1 MKKLILEI
9 TSHAGDGS
17 IIHRAI
23 ESFPAT
29 LGRGYHNDIII
40 GDPHVCAEHVR
51 IELSEE
57 GQLGIRDLGSQN
69 GLMVNKELH
78 KEKLVSL
85 NSGDTVRIGRTTI
98 RVFDPAHP
106 VPATQRL
113 QRANPFLLWLSRPLT
128 VWASFLIAVACIVG
142 WRYLGTWR
150 DEDIAETLGA
160 AGFGAIIITLVWS
173 ALWGVAGRLV
183 RHKSRFRSH
192 VALFSLFIIA
202 CIAADFIASYAD
214 FLSNGGVVATLI
226 TYGLN
231 MVICIGLLYGSLTL
245 ATEMTAKKRRAWCLF
260 FAFGMTLAGFGF
272 SQATKDRFEPTPS
285 YAATLEPYLASLA
298 PAESLEGF
306 MAANKAVFSSDL
318 FNKTDKK

>member
-1 MKKLILEI
+1 MKLVLEI

-17 IIHRAI
+17 IAHRSV

-40 GDPHVCAEHVR
+40 GDPHVCPEHVR
-51 IELSEE
+51 IELGED
-57 GQLGIRDLGSQN
+57 GKFAIRDLGSQN

-78 KEKLVSL
+78 KEKLVALS
-85 NSGDTVRIGRTTI
+85 SGDVVRIGRTTI

-106 VPATQRL
+106 VPPSQRL

-128 VWASFLIAVACIVG
+128 VWASFIIAIACTVG

-150 DEDIAETLGA
+150 DEEIAETLGA
-160 AGFGAIIITLVWS
+160 AGFGAVIVTLIWA

-202 CIAADFIASYAD
+202 TIAADFITAYAD
-214 FLSNGGVVATLI
+214 FLTNGGMAATVL
-226 TYGLN
+226 TYALN
-231 MVICIGLLYGSLTL
+231 MAVCIGLLYGSLTL
-245 ATEMTAKKRRAWCLF
+245 ATEMTNKKRRAWCLF
-260 FAFGMTLAGFGF
+260 FAFGMTLAGIGF

-285 YAATLEPYLASLA
+285 YASTLEPYLASLA
-298 PAESLEGF
+298 PAESLETYMEG
-306 MAANKAVFSSDL
+306 NKAVFTSDL
-318 FNKTDKK
+318 FEKTDEK